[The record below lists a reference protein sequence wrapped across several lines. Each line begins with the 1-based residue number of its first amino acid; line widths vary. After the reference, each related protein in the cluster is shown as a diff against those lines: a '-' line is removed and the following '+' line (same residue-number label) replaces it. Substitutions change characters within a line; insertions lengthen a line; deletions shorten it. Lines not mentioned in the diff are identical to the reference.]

1 MPSPQE
7 RDTQPHDQRRQCIQC
22 HATCLKCVGP
32 DEFHCTECQ
41 PLFAFVDDNEADA
54 LATTP
59 SASGQEHRRRCAS
72 INGKQRH
79 SGLSGTNK
87 SSPNV
92 TLSDPADSQKFDKS
106 WQSTDYLITI
116 TVVGA
121 TLLVAFVVIYLLWRR
136 CFRGILLGNGIGGGV
151 GGADYQHYNRVQT
164 DEANVDNE
172 PSYAELVRDE
182 IDDIL
187 AESSSD
193 ESSNFVPTRI
203 IAPLER

>member
-1 MPSPQE
+1 M
-7 RDTQPHDQRRQCIQC
+7 
-22 HATCLKCVGP
+22 
-32 DEFHCTECQ
+32 
-41 PLFAFVDDNEADA
+41 
-54 LATTP
+54 
-59 SASGQEHRRRCAS
+59 
-72 INGKQRH
+72 
-79 SGLSGTNK
+79 
-87 SSPNV
+87 
-92 TLSDPADSQKFDKS
+92 
-106 WQSTDYLITI
+106 I

-164 DEANVDNE
+164 DEASAANE

-193 ESSNFVPTRI
+193 DDDDGSGSFMPTRI